1 MEAAV
6 ICIIIFLIGYYCG
19 RKHAPRRTIIKEV
32 YVKDHEELSPQQS
45 SHHNQTNTKPNTYI
59 EPQTYRKFRDSRW
72 EERDDLFWG
81 MMGLSA

>member
-45 SHHNQTNTKPNTYI
+45 SHHNQTNTKPN
-59 EPQTYRKFRDSRW
+59 
-72 EERDDLFWG
+72 
-81 MMGLSA
+81 M